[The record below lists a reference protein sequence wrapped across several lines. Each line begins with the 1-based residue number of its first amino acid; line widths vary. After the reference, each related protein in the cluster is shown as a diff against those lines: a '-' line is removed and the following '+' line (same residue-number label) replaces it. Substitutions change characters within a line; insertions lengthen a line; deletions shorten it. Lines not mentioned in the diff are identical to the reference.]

1 MDRAV
6 RTVSGALIVAVIAIC
21 SLGGRA
27 NAANMGPKEYWQ
39 KGSEFAGNKLYIDAV
54 EYYSRAIRANK
65 GEIAIT
71 DVARI
76 FNSRGLAYEGL
87 NEWDK
92 ALDDFSNALELDD
105 RNPEFY
111 LNRAAV
117 FQARKRYEQ
126 ARDDFSSAIKLDPR
140 SAAAYA
146 GRATVNQE
154 TGSPDLAIADYRKL
168 LELQPRNISAL
179 YGIGLAYKSKHED
192 AKAIDTFNELLK
204 IDPRYAAASY
214 QNAAL
219 FSRAG
224 KIDSACVWL
233 EEAIANGYRGWD
245 ALKDDPDFNALRK
258 TDCYRQALSGRR

>member
-1 MDRAV
+1 MRIL
-6 RTVSGALIVAVIAIC
+6 SGALIVAVIAIC
-21 SLGGRA
+21 SFGGGA
-27 NAANMGPKEYWQ
+27 TAANMGPKEYWQ

-54 EYYSRAIRANK
+54 EYYTRAIRANK

-87 NEWDK
+87 NDRDK
-92 ALDDFSNALELDD
+92 AIEDFSNAIELDD

-111 LNRAAV
+111 LNRAAA
-117 FQARKRYEQ
+117 FQAMRKYEQ
-126 ARDDFSSAIKLDPR
+126 ARNDFSSAIKLDPR
-140 SAAAYA
+140 NTSAYA
-146 GRATVNQE
+146 GRAKANQE

-168 LELQPRNISAL
+168 LEFAPRNISAL
-179 YGIGLAYKSKHED
+179 YGIGLAYKSKRED
-192 AKAIDTFNELLK
+192 AKAIEAFNELLK

-233 EEAIANGYRGWD
+233 EEAVANGYRDQD
-245 ALKDDPDFNALRK
+245 ALKNDPDLDALRK
-258 TDCYRQALSGRR
+258 TDCYRQALTGRR